1 MPTWLVSL
9 LDNPFVLRVNA
20 AIGIALFAI
29 GIALFVIFIIY
40 FFSKEGR
47 DERGRKIIA
56 IASLSAFLA
65 LFIVINALGAFLGYE
80 WGIENVTR
88 TMNLLQTGYTIVL
101 LVADVA
107 ILIVRK
113 TKI

>member
-1 MPTWLVSL
+1 MLTWLVSL

-20 AIGIALFAI
+20 AIGIALF
-29 GIALFVIFIIY
+29 VIFIVY

-65 LFIVINALGAFLGYE
+65 LFIIMNVLGGFLGNG

-101 LVADVA
+101 LMLEIYC
-107 ILIVRK
+107 ILIKVCY
-113 TKI
+113 TGDSFIS

>member
-1 MPTWLVSL
+1 MPAWLVSL

-20 AIGIALFAI
+20 AI

-65 LFIVINALGAFLGYE
+65 LFIVMNALGAFFFFF

>member
-9 LDNPFVLRVNA
+9 LDNPLVLRVNA
-20 AIGIALFAI
+20 GI

-56 IASLSAFLA
+56 IASLSSFLA
-65 LFIVINALGAFLGYE
+65 LFIIMNVLGGFLDNG

-107 ILIVRK
+107 IFVVRK

>member
-9 LDNPFVLRVNA
+9 LDNPLVLRVNA
-20 AIGIALFAI
+20 GI

-65 LFIVINALGAFLGYE
+65 LYIIMNVLGCFWGKG
-80 WGIENVTR
+80 WGIEKVTI
-88 TMNLLQTGYTIVL
+88 TMNILQTVYTIVL